1 MSNLPPT
8 RVVLA
13 NGAQGPKDAH
23 KALRLHYIKE
33 NPGQIVRIGLPQF
46 VQNINHLA
54 PRILDLLEIASYV
67 FAADRCI
74 SRGPKTAVEYHA
86 WSRSFQFHIRVRDH
100 GFWSQPQVR
109 AALSEALTFMTGDA
123 KFDFIFEPGHSTP
136 PTSLFDRPDF
146 TICAGKAGVRVSL
159 FSGGLDSLCGA
170 LDLLGTDK
178 SKVILVSHQSQ
189 SGTIRTQRSLVA
201 ALQRSY
207 PDRLLHYKFE
217 CTLRGIRA
225 REETQRTRS
234 FLYTSIAYAIAS
246 AYGQNTFFVY
256 ENGVTSINLHRREDQ
271 ANARTSRTTHPQT
284 IGKIAHLFSLV
295 GDRIFTIELP
305 YLWHTKADVI
315 EKLTIRSPELISSAV
330 SCSRTFQTQGV
341 ASHCGRCFQ
350 CIDRRIAAH
359 AIESENYDHRGLYTV
374 DVIADDVD
382 DGEARTTL
390 VDYVRQAIS
399 LSSNS
404 VDRFEDK
411 YLTELAELL
420 DYIDG
425 APSDAEKVHKLW
437 QLLQRHGTQ
446 VKRALARM
454 RDLYD
459 DLSRPVPPNSLLG
472 IMSAREYLKP
482 EPLRLADNIAKV
494 ITPALGDMF
503 AREKPKNE
511 PDLNTKLGA
520 LLRTHNESL
529 QSEHPCAS
537 FACARV
543 IPDHLLPD
551 ADVLVEAKFIRKGT
565 SPSKA
570 TEGIAADLTKYPQD
584 AFILFVVYDPQHRI
598 PSDELFRGEIEARG
612 RNRVLIVR

>member
-1 MSNLPPT
+1 M
-8 RVVLA
+8 
-13 NGAQGPKDAH
+13 
-23 KALRLHYIKE
+23 
-33 NPGQIVRIGLPQF
+33 F
-46 VQNINHLA
+46 
-54 PRILDLLEIASYV
+54 
-67 FAADRCI
+67 
-74 SRGPKTAVEYHA
+74 
-86 WSRSFQFHIRVRDH
+86 
-100 GFWSQPQVR
+100 
-109 AALSEALTFMTGDA
+109 
-123 KFDFIFEPGHSTP
+123 
-136 PTSLFDRPDF
+136 
-146 TICAGKAGVRVSL
+146 
-159 FSGGLDSLCGA
+159 
-170 LDLLGTDK
+170 
-178 SKVILVSHQSQ
+178 
-189 SGTIRTQRSLVA
+189 
-201 ALQRSY
+201 
-207 PDRLLHYKFE
+207 
-217 CTLRGIRA
+217 
-225 REETQRTRS
+225 
-234 FLYTSIAYAIAS
+234 
-246 AYGQNTFFVY
+246 
-256 ENGVTSINLHRREDQ
+256 
-271 ANARTSRTTHPQT
+271 
-284 IGKIAHLFSLV
+284 
-295 GDRIFTIELP
+295 
-305 YLWHTKADVI
+305 
-315 EKLTIRSPELISSAV
+315 
-330 SCSRTFQTQGV
+330 
-341 ASHCGRCFQ
+341 
-350 CIDRRIAAH
+350 
-359 AIESENYDHRGLYTV
+359 

-399 LSSNS
+399 LSCNS
-404 VDRFEDK
+404 VDRFEDE

-420 DYIDG
+420 DYIDV

-459 DLSRPVPPNSLLG
+459 DLSRPVPRNSLLG

-482 EPLRLADNIAKV
+482 EPLRLADNIAEV

-537 FACARV
+537 FACAQV

-551 ADVLVEAKFIRKGT
+551 ADVLVEAKFIREKT
-565 SPSKA
+565 SPSQA